1 MNYIAHKTEDDR
13 TQSVLDHLTETA
25 RLAKQN
31 AVPLMKELAYAAGLA
46 HDIGKYSQAF
56 QNRIQSGSN
65 EKYEHALPGALEYF
79 KQFGKPVNPFFATML
94 MYCIAG
100 HHTGLPDGGNM
111 SEAPD
116 DSNSLGARL
125 NRAAR
130 YTGSWDYQAF
140 RQEVTLS
147 VPQDQTLF
155 TELMQSLYQ
164 PKPDTFYEQFA
175 FLTRYLFSC
184 LTDADFIDTE
194 RFCNPER
201 ERCLK
206 SDFQSAERAVQKHL
220 NRFIAQTSLQKARTR
235 LQAQAFANAKGSS
248 AVSILQMPVG
258 SGKTLCSL
266 EIALQKAVS
275 SGKKRIIYVIPYTSI
290 IEQTAAEFER
300 LFGKNTAILQHHSNY
315 VFEGHEDEEE
325 EKEPDTAEK
334 LRLASENWDAPV
346 IVTTNVQFFESLYH
360 YKSSRLRKLHNLADS
375 VIIFDEIHML
385 PVDLLQPCLR
395 AVGYVAKYLNS
406 EAIFLSATMPD
417 YGTLFEK
424 YAPGLPVRQLITD
437 TSDFACFRKCRYH
450 DLGETDPDSIA
461 EKAAGYRSSLIIVNK
476 RRAARELYQQLGGTK
491 FHLSTYMTPHDR
503 SDVIVKIREKLKAE
517 EPVTVVS
524 TSLIEAGVDLDFQ
537 AVFRELTGLDSILQ
551 SAGRC
556 NREGKLESGDVFI
569 YETGEKLTSEIQ
581 VRAAITKDLLR
592 QYEDIESLECIRTY
606 YERLF
611 EQHKNEIEENHLGHD
626 KWKSTVNRKTGFVSI
641 PFRSYARNF
650 RMIRDDTTGII
661 ISICDE
667 TERLL
672 KQAEFGEITAR
683 RRLQQYTVSL
693 RKYEME
699 NALKSGIL
707 TQRGGMFVLSDTAYY
722 NHDTGLLL
730 NAANDQIL

>member
-1 MNYIAHKTEDDR
+1 MNYIAHKTENAR

-25 RLAKQN
+25 ELAKQN
-31 AVPLMKELAYAAGLA
+31 AVPLMQELAYAAGLA

-56 QNRIQSGSN
+56 QDRIQSGSN
-65 EKYEHALPGALEYF
+65 EKYEHALPGALEYY
-79 KQFGKPVNPFFATML
+79 KQFGKPVNPLYAMML

-100 HHTGLPDGGNM
+100 HHTGIPDGGNM
-111 SEAPD
+111 SESPD
-116 DSNSLGARL
+116 DSASLGARL

-147 VPQDQTLF
+147 VPQEQTILM
-155 TELMQSLYQ
+155 ELMQSLYQ
-164 PKPDTFYEQFA
+164 PELDTFYEQFA

-184 LTDADFIDTE
+184 LTDADYIDTE
-194 RFCNPER
+194 RFCSPER

-206 SDFQSAERAVQKHL
+206 SDFQSAERAVQKRL
-220 NRFIAQTSLQKARTR
+220 NSFIAETSLQKARTR
-235 LQAQAFANAKGSS
+235 LQAQAFANTKGSS
-248 AVSILQMPVG
+248 AISILQMPVG

-266 EIALQKAVS
+266 EIALQKAIHS
-275 SGKKRIIYVIPYTSI
+275 CKKRIIYVIPYTSI

-300 LFGKNTAILQHHSNY
+300 LIGKDTAILQHHSNY
-315 VFEGHEDEEE
+315 VFEDHEDEE
-325 EKEPDTAEK
+325 EPDTAEK

-385 PVDLLQPCLR
+385 PVELLQPCLR
-395 AVGYVAKYLNS
+395 AVGYVTKYLNS

-417 YGTLFEK
+417 YEKLFKK
-424 YAPGLPVRQLITD
+424 YAPGLPARQLITD

-461 EKAAGYRSSLIIVNK
+461 EKAAEYRSSLIIVNK
-476 RRAARELYQQLGGTK
+476 RRTAYELYQQLGGTK

-503 SDVIVKIREKLKAE
+503 SDVIAKIRKKLKAE
-517 EPVTVVS
+517 EPFTVVS

-592 QYEDIESLECIRTY
+592 QYEDIESAECIRTY
-606 YERLF
+606 YDRLF
-611 EQHKNEIEENHLGHD
+611 EQYKQVIEEKNLGHNR
-626 KWKSTVNRKTGFVSI
+626 WQSTVSRKTGFVSI
-641 PFRSYARNF
+641 PFRSYANNF
-650 RMIRDDTTGII
+650 KMIQDDSTGII
-661 ISICDE
+661 INNCDE
-667 TERLL
+667 TEQLL
-672 KQAEFGEITAR
+672 KQSEFGDITAR
-683 RRLQQYTVSL
+683 RKLQQYTVSL
-693 RKYEME
+693 RKYELG
-699 NALKSGIL
+699 NAMKSGIL

-730 NAANDQIL
+730 DAANDKIL